1 MSQQPA
7 QTTNTESIRKLK
19 DLTGG
24 KQLGPVPRA
33 MHMTRQFD
41 ADWRNSTP
49 LDTEAEAVLRGLRP
63 NLEHLSPTIGTVVHG
78 VDLSQPMAPPLVR
91 ALRRLLLERKAI
103 FFREQHLTPA
113 QQLRFA
119 RGFGELEIHPFTQ
132 GRRGFPELLSI
143 EHGADSVGGENV
155 FHSDVT
161 WRECPSLGSVLYARE
176 VPSASACGGAGG
188 GDTLFVDAYAMAEAI
203 EPGLR
208 AKIEGLTAEH
218 DSHFFRAGLA
228 ASGTSPEEPAAVSPG
243 HPDPPGDG
251 PEAALRQPCVYDQD
265 RGSARRGAGA
275 DAGLPLRPSEGAGV
289 CMQVSVGGW
298 KCCLL
303 GQPCHA
309 ALRIVRLLPVDPQD
323 GSCDYCWRQALLPE
337 FKFVKMY
344 TNVEMRTNKFIY
356 K

>member
-228 ASGTSPEEPAAVSPG
+228 ASGTSPEEL
-243 HPDPPGDG
+243 
-251 PEAALRQPCVYDQD
+251 AALQAKYPPQSHPVIRTHPETGRKLLFVNP
-265 RGSARRGAGA
+265 AFTTKIE
-275 DAGLPLRPSEGAGV
+275 GLPDAEQAPT
-289 CMQVSVGGW
+289 
-298 KCCLL
+298 L
-303 GQPCHA
+303 GYLYDLA
-309 ALRIVRLLPVDPQD
+309 KV
-323 GSCDYCWRQALLPE
+323 PE
-337 FKFVKMY
+337 FACRFQWEAGSVAFWDNRATQHYASSDYYPSIRKMDRATIVGDKPFY
-344 TNVEMRTNKFIY
+344 LNSNL
-356 K
+356 